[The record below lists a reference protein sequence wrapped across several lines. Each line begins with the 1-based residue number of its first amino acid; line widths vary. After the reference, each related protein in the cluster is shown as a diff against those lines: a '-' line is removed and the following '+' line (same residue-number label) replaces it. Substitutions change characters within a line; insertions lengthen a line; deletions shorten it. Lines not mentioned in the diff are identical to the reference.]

1 VSDLLHFVAG
11 IFHSVG
17 SREAAL
23 VVVGFCKVILDM
35 HTWTDHEFAVLG
47 WW

>member
-1 VSDLLHFVAG
+1 MSDILYFVAG

-17 SREAAL
+17 TREAVL

-35 HTWTDHEFAVLG
+35 HTGTDHEFAVLG
-47 WW
+47 